1 MKVSYKREMRHNY
14 MILEALEEGPES
26 YEIKML
32 TENTIEGLLRFRV
45 KQEEQGKYYYYEIT
59 SKQPLSRLLEFKE
72 IRKEELS
79 KLILGVGVALDHM
92 EDHLL
97 QESDLLLEPEYIYIE
112 PESYKVWLCYV
123 PGYHGDL
130 PAAMGKLLQF
140 LLKKADHKDNATV
153 VLAYRLYQ
161 ESQKDYYGIGDLL
174 RAVRESRGGEGPEY
188 AHGDG
193 QRYARGDGPRY
204 VRGDSPGYKREG
216 DRKDLPWEPGSA
228 EGPADPAVPA
238 LKRPET
244 SGKGELLKREIDDA
258 FWPGEGS
265 GEEPFYVKNRKNSRQ
280 RTMFVV
286 MSILSIL
293 IAVPAVVW
301 LFAGPAGVSRYRSYI
316 AAAEVAIAAAALL
329 LFHGIRSRG
338 TPLAGVSEGKKKGGL
353 RPKNEP
359 EERQERWYMC
369 FSEDEE
375 EEGEEIEGGVKD
387 TGSPEPAPDSPG
399 MEGMGGNGTVLLAE
413 AAASEEKAHLLK
425 SLDPSVEDIPILY
438 FPFIL
443 GKQEGIVDYIVKR
456 DTVSRLHLRFDEEG
470 GACRVTDL
478 NSSNGTVVAGYD
490 LEANESYPINSG
502 DKIQIADLSFVFY

>member
-32 TENTIEGLLRFRV
+32 TENAIEGLLRFRV

-72 IRKEELS
+72 IRMEELS

-140 LLKKADHKDNATV
+140 LLQKADHKDNATV

-174 RAVRESRGGEGPEY
+174 RAVRESRGGDGPEY

-193 QRYARGDGPRY
+193 PRYA
-204 VRGDSPGYKREG
+204 RGDSPGYKHEG
-216 DRKDLPWEPGSA
+216 DRKDLSQAYRSA
-228 EGPADPAVPA
+228 EEPADLAVPVC
-238 LKRPET
+238 KRPER
-244 SGKGELLKREIDDA
+244 SGQGQAPKVDIEDA
-258 FWPGEGS
+258 FWPREG
-265 GEEPFYVKNRKNSRQ
+265 GREEHFYVQDRKNSRQ

-286 MSILSIL
+286 MSIVSIL

-301 LFAGPAGVSRYRSYI
+301 LLIGQAGVSRYKSYI
-316 AAAEVAIAAAALL
+316 AAAEVAIAVAALI
-329 LFHGIRSRG
+329 LFRCIRSEG
-338 TPLAGVSEGKKKGGL
+338 TPLSSVSEKKKKGGL
-353 RPKNEP
+353 RLENEP
-359 EERQERWYMC
+359 EELQEKWYMR

-375 EEGEEIEGGVKD
+375 GRGEGNEGGAKD
-387 TGSPEPAPDSPG
+387 IGGLEPVCDSPG

-413 AAASEEKAHLLK
+413 AAASEERTHLLK

-443 GKQEGIVDYIVKR
+443 GKQEGIVDYVVKR

-470 GACRVTDL
+470 GTCRVTDL
-478 NSSNGTVVAGYD
+478 NSSNGTVVAGYG
-490 LEANESYPINSG
+490 LGANESYPINSG

>member
-174 RAVRESRGGEGPEY
+174 RAVRESRGGEGP
-188 AHGDG
+188 
-193 QRYARGDGPRY
+193 
-204 VRGDSPGYKREG
+204 GYKREG

-301 LFAGPAGVSRYRSYI
+301 LFAGPAGVLRYRSYI

-329 LFHGIRSRG
+329 LFHGIRFRG